1 MSELATGETA
11 PAFTLSDAN
20 GKQISL
26 DDYADQQVI
35 VNFYPKAATPGC
47 TTEACEYRDNN
58 NSLAAAGY
66 QVIGISPA
74 DPEAIKAFADQE
86 NLPFPLLS
94 DPGTK
99 TAQAYGSFGDKTIN
113 GRTFEGTLRSTFVL
127 DSDRKV
133 QHAQYNV
140 DADGHVARLRDTLG
154 V

>member
-35 VNFYPKAATPGC
+35 VYFYPKAATPGC
-47 TTEACEYRDNN
+47 TTEACDFRDNI

-66 QVIGISPA
+66 QVIGISPD
-74 DPEAIKAFADQE
+74 DPEDIKAFADQE
-86 NLPFPLLS
+86 NLTFPLLS
-94 DPGTK
+94 DPGSK
-99 TAQAYGSFGDKTIN
+99 TAQAYGSFGEKTIN